1 MIRVEGKPG
10 LARDPNSGAILN
22 INSAEIRA
30 AKARKI
36 AMAQEEERKKQLM
49 DDVEMLKEDMSD
61 IKELLLTIKEKL

>member
-10 LARDPNSGAILN
+10 LARDPRSGAILN
-22 INSAEIRA
+22 INTTEIRA

-36 AMAQEEERKKQLM
+36 AMAQEEERKKQLFA
-49 DDVEMLKEDMSD
+49 DVDELKEDMSD

>member
-36 AMAQEEERKKQLM
+36 AMAQEEERKKQLV

>member
-10 LARDPNSGAILN
+10 LARDPSSGAILN

-36 AMAQEEERKKQLM
+36 AMAQEEERKKQLI

>member
-36 AMAQEEERKKQLM
+36 AMAQDEEIKKQLI

>member
-36 AMAQEEERKKQLM
+36 AMAQEEERKKQLI
-49 DDVEMLKEDMSD
+49 DDVEALKEDMSD

>member
-36 AMAQEEERKKQLM
+36 AMAQEEERKKQLIE
-49 DDVEMLKEDMSD
+49 DVEMLKEDMSD

>member
-1 MIRVEGKPG
+1 MIPVEGKPG
-10 LARDPNSGAILN
+10 LARDPNSCAILN
-22 INSAEIRA
+22 INSSEIRA

-36 AMAQEEERKKQLM
+36 AMAQEEERKKQLI

>member
-1 MIRVEGKPG
+1 MIPVEGKPG
-10 LARDPNSGAILN
+10 LARDPRSGAILN
-22 INSAEIRA
+22 INSTEIRA

-36 AMAQEEERKKQLM
+36 AMAQEEERKKQLI

>member
-10 LARDPNSGAILN
+10 LARDPVSGAILN
-22 INSAEIRA
+22 INSTEIRA

-36 AMAQEEERKKQLM
+36 AMAQEEERKKQLIN
-49 DDVEMLKEDMSD
+49 DVEELKEDMSD

>member
-1 MIRVEGKPG
+1 MIPVEGRPG
-10 LARDPNSGAILN
+10 LVRDPRSGAILN
-22 INSAEIRA
+22 INTTEIRA

-36 AMAQEEERKKQLM
+36 AMAQEEERKKQLI

>member
-36 AMAQEEERKKQLM
+36 AMAQEEERKKQLI
-49 DDVEMLKEDMSD
+49 DDVKMLKEDMSD

>member
-10 LARDPNSGAILN
+10 LARDPVSGAILN
-22 INSAEIRA
+22 INSTEIRA

-36 AMAQEEERKKQLM
+36 AMAQEEERKKQLIN
-49 DDVEMLKEDMSD
+49 DVEMLKEDMSD

>member
-1 MIRVEGKPG
+1 MIAVEGKPG

-22 INSAEIRA
+22 INSSEIQA

-36 AMAQEEERKKQLM
+36 AIAQEEERKKQLI

>member
-1 MIRVEGKPG
+1 MIPVEGRPG
-10 LARDPNSGAILN
+10 LARDPESGAILN
-22 INSAEIRA
+22 INRTEIRA

-36 AMAQEEERKKQLM
+36 AMAQEEERKKQLI

>member
-1 MIRVEGKPG
+1 MIPVEGKPG
-10 LARDPNSGAILN
+10 LARDPRSGAILN
-22 INSAEIRA
+22 INTTEIRA

-36 AMAQEEERKKQLM
+36 AMAQEEERKKQLI

>member
-36 AMAQEEERKKQLM
+36 AMAQEEERKKQLI

>member
-1 MIRVEGKPG
+1 MIAVERKPG

-22 INSAEIRA
+22 INSSEIQA

-36 AMAQEEERKKQLM
+36 AMAQEEERKKQLI

>member
-10 LARDPNSGAILN
+10 LARDPVSGAILN
-22 INSAEIRA
+22 INSTEIRA

-36 AMAQEEERKKQLM
+36 AMAQEEERKKQLIN
-49 DDVEMLKEDMSD
+49 DVETLKEDMSD

>member
-1 MIRVEGKPG
+1 MIPVEGRPG
-10 LARDPNSGAILN
+10 LARDPRSGAILN

-36 AMAQEEERKKQLM
+36 AMAQEEERKKQLFA
-49 DDVEMLKEDMSD
+49 DVEELKEDMSD

>member
-10 LARDPNSGAILN
+10 LARDPRSGAILN

-36 AMAQEEERKKQLM
+36 AMAQEEERKKQLIE
-49 DDVEMLKEDMSD
+49 DVETLKEDMSD

>member
-22 INSAEIRA
+22 INSAEIQA

-36 AMAQEEERKKQLM
+36 AMAQEEERKKQLI